1 MNKLI
6 AKLFLL
12 CLLVPCA
19 WAAEPVTTAWIV
31 NPATSANPQL
41 ARVQPEVRAV
51 NVHERYVEIQ
61 SGGLSLYNLGPL
73 QTPAEHVERLR
84 ALNFRIPRFPAPAK
98 PTLGKSDAHPSVRP
112 DVLGVFVSGVPIYN
126 RFEAA
131 SYQGQN
137 LWHFDPIAG
146 GDDGNRV
153 ANGYS
158 RDTTHSLDLGMLE
171 NLLADGTRHSPLL
184 GFAFDGYPVY
194 GPWGYVNGETK
205 SLRRLRSGYR
215 LRRIER
221 RTAWADGT
229 QLTPGQYGPPV
240 NADFPLGTFIE
251 DYEYVAGAGDLDEF
265 NGRFAVT
272 PEYPAGT
279 YAYFLTTDAQGRLAY
294 PYLLAR
300 RYYGQ
305 VTVAELQAAFRDD
318 AAAQPCLVTGRE
330 LLAVK
335 RTALE
340 LNVSGEA
347 LAAGQSLR
355 LSFAAR
361 QPNGTP
367 VRALEY
373 VHERP
378 LHLLVVSAGLVEF
391 EHIHPSLVAGDR
403 YELTHTFKHGGRY
416 RLYADFTAPGATQRV
431 ESFDLTLNG
440 PRRHSVPLRA
450 DAVWQKERDGLQLGL
465 AAAQSLRAGE
475 DIELTLAIRDAKT
488 GQPAS
493 DLEPFLGAW
502 AHFVIIDERQ
512 TSFLH
517 AHPLEAPQAEPSAP
531 PAHVHSATT
540 PGPPPAVIRT
550 LTSFPRP
557 GLYKLWAQFQR
568 GGQVITQPFVLQVGE
583 ARPPAAAAIATTI
596 PTNAVRLE
604 IGPEGYKPAK
614 LTLAAGQPTTLAITT
629 RQRPSCAS
637 RIVFPSLGLTHEL
650 PLNGTV
656 LLKLPALPV
665 GELSFGC
672 GMGMFK
678 GALIVQ

>member
-19 WAAEPVTTAWIV
+19 WAAEPISTAWIV

-73 QTPAEHVERLR
+73 QTPADHVERLR
-84 ALNFRIPRFPAPAK
+84 QLNFRIPRLPAPA
-98 PTLGKSDAHPSVRP
+98 KSDAHPSVRP
-112 DVLGVFVSGVPIYN
+112 DVLGVFVNGVPIYN
-126 RFEAA
+126 RFEAT
-131 SYQGQN
+131 SYQSQN

-146 GDDGNRV
+146 SDGGNRV

-184 GFAFDGYPVY
+184 GFAFDGYPIY
-194 GPWGYVNGETK
+194 GPWGYVNGATK

-221 RTAWADGT
+221 RTTWTDGT

-272 PEYPAGT
+272 PEYPVGT

-305 VTVAELQAAFRDD
+305 VTGAELQAAFRDD
-318 AAAQPCLVTGRE
+318 AAEQPCVVTGRE

-335 RTALE
+335 RPALE

-347 LAAGQSLR
+347 LTAGQSLR

-361 QPNGTP
+361 QPNGAP
-367 VRALEY
+367 ARFLEY

-378 LHLLVVSAGLVEF
+378 LHLLVVSEDLGEF
-391 EHIHPSLVAGDR
+391 AHIHPTLVASDR
-403 YELTHTFKHGGRY
+403 WEVTHAFPRGGRW
-416 RLYADFTAPGATQRV
+416 RLYADFTPPGSAQRI
-431 ESFDLTLNG
+431 ESFALTLSG
-440 PRRHSVPLRA
+440 PTPVAAPLVADTVLSKEQAGLTLSLAHKQPLRA
-450 DAVWQKERDGLQLGL
+450 GADVEL
-465 AAAQSLRAGE
+465 A
-475 DIELTLAIRDAKT
+475 LTIRDAKT
-488 GQPAS
+488 GQPVS

-502 AHFVIIDERQ
+502 AHFVIIDQGHE
-512 TSFLH
+512 SFIH
-517 AHPLEAPQAEPSAP
+517 AHPLDAPQSASVP
-531 PAHVHSATT
+531 TAPHVHNEATL
-540 PGPPPAVIRT
+540 GPPPAEIRT

-568 GGQVITQPFVLQVGE
+568 SGTVITQPFVLQVS
-583 ARPPAAAAIATTI
+583 AAQAQPALAVTTI
-596 PTNAVRLE
+596 PAHAIKLE
-604 IGPEGYKPAK
+604 IGPQGYEPAK
-614 LTLAAGQPTTLAITT
+614 LTLAAGKPVTLAITT
-629 RQRPSCAS
+629 RQRPSCAG
-637 RIVFPSLGLTHEL
+637 RIVFPGLGLTREL

-656 LLKLPALPV
+656 VIELPALAA

-672 GMGMFK
+672 GMGMYK
-678 GALIVQ
+678 GALVAQ

>member
-31 NPATSANPQL
+31 NPVTSANPQL

-73 QTPAEHVERLR
+73 QTPADHVERLR
-84 ALNFRIPRFPAPAK
+84 QLNFRIPRFPAPA
-98 PTLGKSDAHPSVRP
+98 KSDAHPSVRP
-112 DVLGVFVSGVPIYN
+112 DVLGVFVNGVPIYN
-126 RFEAA
+126 RFEAT

-137 LWHFDPIAG
+137 LWHFDPIASSDG
-146 GDDGNRV
+146 GNRV
-153 ANGYS
+153 ENGYS

-184 GFAFDGYPVY
+184 GFAFDGYPIY

-221 RTAWADGT
+221 RTTWADGT
-229 QLTPGQYGPPV
+229 QLTPGQDGPQV
-240 NADFPLGTFIE
+240 NADFPLGAFIE

-318 AAAQPCLVTGRE
+318 AAEQPCLVTGRE

-335 RTALE
+335 RPALE
-340 LNVSGEA
+340 LNVSGAA

-361 QPNGTP
+361 QTNGIP

-378 LHLLVVSAGLVEF
+378 LHLLVVSADLVEF
-391 EHIHPSLVAGDR
+391 EHVHPSLVAGDR

-416 RLYADFTAPGATQRV
+416 RLYADFTAPGAAQRV
-431 ESFDLTLNG
+431 ESFDLTLSG
-440 PRRHSVPLRA
+440 PRRESVPLRA
-450 DAVWQKERDGLQLGL
+450 DAVWQKERDGLQLSL
-465 AAAQSLRAGE
+465 AAAQPLRAGA

-517 AHPLEAPQAEPSAP
+517 AHPLEAPQAEPSAQ
-531 PAHVHSATT
+531 PAHVHTEVT
-540 PGPPPAVIRT
+540 LGPPPAVIRT

-568 GGQVITQPFVLQVGE
+568 GGQIITQPFVLQVGAE
-583 ARPPAAAAIATTI
+583 QPQPKTVAVATPASALK
-596 PTNAVRLE
+596 LE
-604 IGPEGYKPAK
+604 IGPHGYAPNK
-614 LTLAAGQPTTLAITT
+614 LTLAAGQPITLAITT

-637 RIVFPSLGLTHEL
+637 RIVFPSLGLTREL

-656 LLKLPALPV
+656 LIELPPLPV

-672 GMGMFK
+672 GMGMYK
-678 GALIVQ
+678 GALVVQ